1 MKKILF
7 SICLF
12 AFSFIAFK
20 QTAIAAEPTVINTSN
35 LTDDQVLELQE
46 DTILNIDTDKRLTKI
61 TLTDCDLTI
70 EGDGTLTLGLP
81 GPDYWDNL
89 VSTGSGKITINSGSI
104 IAKKLEG
111 NFIINGGNISIPN
124 TGPSLYNYS
133 DNGFFIMNGGEVDVD
148 NLYYP
153 GESSEITINGGHLT
167 LHYIHSLGETKLNI
181 SENEYRM
188 SYGLDGI
195 KVLPKSEVTYLEGIS
210 FAEPSYTLD
219 RYDYKKLPINFYPE
233 SATNQNLTYTS
244 SDPSVVRMYDNGY
257 ADIANYGSA
266 TITATSEDGDY
277 TATCE
282 IIVPRPN
289 DLPGLSLNFN
299 VDGVETPQFT
309 NLKYGSVTFED
320 GQNSRYDF
328 EDDLT
333 TVTIPNFVDYVLE
346 DNNIAPE
353 DKKELVVQFTKDAA
367 ENHRHIKLI
376 YGDTTLEAGEDYFID
391 IDNNNESGIYSIV
404 FPELEYYFENLYNN

>member
-1 MKKILF
+1 MAMALIILKVP
-7 SICLF
+7 
-12 AFSFIAFK
+12 AE
-20 QTAIAAEPTVINTSN
+20 AAEPTRINLSE
-35 LTDDQVLELQE
+35 LEDDQVLELQE
-46 DTILNIDTDKRLTKI
+46 NTILNLDTDKRLTKI
-61 TLTDCDLTI
+61 SLTGHDLTI
-70 EGDGTLTLGLP
+70 EGSGSLTLGLP
-81 GPDYWDNL
+81 GPGYWDNL
-89 VSTGSGKITINSGSI
+89 VSNGTETITINSGVLV
-104 IAKKLEG
+104 AKQLEG
-111 NFIINGGNISIPN
+111 NFIVNDGKISIPE
-124 TGPSLYNYS
+124 TGPSLCNYS

-153 GESSEITINGGHLT
+153 GENSEITINGGYLT
-167 LHYIHSLGETKLNI
+167 LHNIHFLGETKLNI

-233 SATNQNLTYTS
+233 SATNKNLTYTS

-289 DLPGLSLNFN
+289 DLPGLSLNYN
-299 VDGVETPQFT
+299 VDGVNAPQFT
-309 NLKYGSVTFED
+309 AVKYGSLVFED
-320 GQNSRYDF
+320 GQNSQYNF
-328 EDDLT
+328 ENDVI
-333 TVTIPNFVDYVLE
+333 TVTIPNFVDYVLT

-353 DKKELVVQFTKDAA
+353 DKKELTIQFCEDATKS
-367 ENHRHIKLI
+367 NHHIKLMF
-376 YGDTTLEAGEDYFID
+376 GDTTLTAGEDYFYD
-391 IDNNNESGIYSIV
+391 IDDNSENGILSVV

>member
-1 MKKILF
+1 MALIILKVP
-7 SICLF
+7 
-12 AFSFIAFK
+12 AE
-20 QTAIAAEPTVINTSN
+20 AAEPTRINLSE
-35 LTDDQVLELQE
+35 LEDDQVLELQE
-46 DTILNIDTDKRLTKI
+46 NTILNLDTDKRLTKI
-61 TLTDCDLTI
+61 SLTGHDLTI
-70 EGDGTLTLGLP
+70 EGSGSLTLGLP
-81 GPDYWDNL
+81 GPGYWDNL
-89 VSTGSGKITINSGSI
+89 VSNGTETITINSGVLV
-104 IAKKLEG
+104 AKQLEG
-111 NFIINGGNISIPN
+111 NFIVNDGKISIPE

-153 GESSEITINGGHLT
+153 GENSEITINGGHLT

-233 SATNQNLTYTS
+233 SATNKNLTYTS

-282 IIVPRPN
+282 IIVPRPS
-289 DLPGLSLNFN
+289 DLPGLSLNYN
-299 VDGVETPQFT
+299 VDGVNAPQFT
-309 NLKYGSVTFED
+309 AVKYGSLVFED
-320 GQNSRYDF
+320 GQNSQYNLENDVI
-328 EDDLT
+328 
-333 TVTIPNFVDYVLE
+333 TVTIPNFVDYVLT
-346 DNNIAPE
+346 DNNLLRKIR
-353 DKKELVVQFTKDAA
+353 K
-367 ENHRHIKLI
+367 
-376 YGDTTLEAGEDYFID
+376 
-391 IDNNNESGIYSIV
+391 S
-404 FPELEYYFENLYNN
+404 